1 MPLSALIRA
10 ICGYRLQ
17 KISLDQTRQPRTLI
31 PSMKFIIPLILLLTV
46 SAQAETHPEWQTA
59 FCKAL
64 KTAATADHSK
74 HLIPGEVYDSL
85 GAATKASDVTESGNP
100 IVSLW
105 LSGETEDVELLWW
118 RQSDRPTRVLT
129 VALFSCI
136 AKEPVAGIPPFATYA
151 EHFNEKDAAQRRE
164 EIAFVKE
171 HLSAIAVVLSKMTL
185 GVERA
190 HLSHDGY
197 AAVAKAQIGSPL
209 PPATTSRKHRKKE

>member
-1 MPLSALIRA
+1 M
-10 ICGYRLQ
+10 
-17 KISLDQTRQPRTLI
+17 KIIL
-31 PSMKFIIPLILLLTV
+31 PLILIVAMLAS
-46 SAQAETHPEWQTA
+46 SARAETHPEWQTA

-64 KTAATADHSK
+64 KAASTADHSK
-74 HLIPGEVYDSL
+74 HLTPGEVYDSL
-85 GAATKASDVTESGNP
+85 GAATKASAVTESGNA
-100 IVSLW
+100 IVNLW

-118 RQSDRPTRVLT
+118 RQSDRPSRVLV

-136 AKEPVAGIPPFATYA
+136 AKEPVAGIPPFGAYA
-151 EHFNEKDAAQRRE
+151 ERFNEKDAAQRKE

-171 HLSAIAVVLSKMTL
+171 HLSAIAAVLSKMTV

-209 PPATTSRKHRKKE
+209 PTTSTTRKHHKKE

>member
-1 MPLSALIRA
+1 
-10 ICGYRLQ
+10 
-17 KISLDQTRQPRTLI
+17 
-31 PSMKFIIPLILLLTV
+31 MKFIIPLILMVAMLAV
-46 SAQAETHPEWQTA
+46 SAHAETHPEWQTA

-64 KTAATADHSK
+64 KAAAATDHSK
-74 HLIPGEVYDSL
+74 HLTPGEVYDSL
-85 GAATKASDVTESGNP
+85 GAATKASDVTEAGNP
-100 IVSLW
+100 IVNLW

-118 RQSDRPTRVLT
+118 RQSDRPTRVLA

-136 AKEPVAGIPPFATYA
+136 AKEPVAGIPPFGAYA
-151 EHFNEKDAAQRRE
+151 ERFNEKDAAQRRE

-171 HLSAIAVVLSKMTL
+171 HLSAIATILSKMTL